1 MKELLEKYDL
11 LFNEIMEL
19 EKLLWK
25 IPTYNF
31 IKRNEVK
38 NKIKLLLNQLYK

>member
-38 NKIKLLLNQLYK
+38 SKIKLLLNQLYK

>member
-11 LFNEIMEL
+11 ILGEIMEL

-25 IPTYNF
+25 VPTYNF
-31 IKRNEVK
+31 IKRNEIK

>member
-1 MKELLEKYDL
+1 MKELLKRYDKI
-11 LFNEIMEL
+11 FNEIMEL
-19 EKLLWK
+19 EKQLWSL
-25 IPTYNF
+25 PAYNF

>member
-19 EKLLWK
+19 ENSYGKFLHTTSSKEMKSKTKLSF
-25 IPTYNF
+25 Y
-31 IKRNEVK
+31 
-38 NKIKLLLNQLYK
+38 

>member
-19 EKLLWK
+19 EKLIWK

>member
-38 NKIKLLLNQLYK
+38 NKNKLLLNQLYQ